1 MFYIPG
7 RTKQNIASSATAIIP
22 VGKEVLTGEEWRTT
36 PDAEELQS
44 GQNHHKPKS
53 SSTVAFFIVLHQED
67 FKIWAKNLNSQLLYI
82 GHG

>member
-1 MFYIPG
+1 MFCIPG

-22 VGKEVLTGEEWRTT
+22 EGKEVLTGEEWGTT
-36 PDAEELQS
+36 PASEELQS

-53 SSTVAFFIVLHQED
+53 SSTVVFFIVLHQED

-82 GHG
+82 GHE